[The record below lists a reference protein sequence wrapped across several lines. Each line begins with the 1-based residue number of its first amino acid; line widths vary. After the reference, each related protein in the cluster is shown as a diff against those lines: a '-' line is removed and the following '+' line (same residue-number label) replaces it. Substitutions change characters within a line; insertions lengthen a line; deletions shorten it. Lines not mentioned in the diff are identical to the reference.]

1 LENEDATY
9 SSVDCSGWLEL
20 CRPCHIQ
27 RLGGDRVQRHDCWH
41 THSVYQYPTSAHI
54 VVHEDNWRWG
64 DHDHFRW
71 REHEGRGF
79 WHGDSWEDF

>member
-1 LENEDATY
+1 MKTLRTLLLTAAAGLSFAALAT
-9 SSVDCSGWLEL
+9 SSASAAIVCSG
-20 CRPCHIQ
+20 
-27 RLGGDRVQRHDCWH
+27 DDCWH